1 MVGGSIPGE
10 TKVASIAIYE
20 FVETLDYDK
29 AHIYSLIMISISFIV
44 LFLVYFFNQKQK
56 AKYD

>member
-20 FVETLDYDK
+20 AVEMMNYQ
-29 AHIYSLIMISISFIV
+29 AAGMIALSFIPISYA
-44 LFLVYFFNQKQK
+44 FY
-56 AKYD
+56 Y